1 MKQKAAQELLCGQF
15 HIALHV
21 SMRPVSPGECNIS
34 ILKRDQAM
42 VGNGHSMCVAAEIFK
57 NMFRTAEWALA
68 VDDPVIAIEIA
79 NEGIKRLRVRK
90 MLQLSVKP
98 NLPFGEGLL
107 EGVLN
112 FPAKGFPERL
122 LRQKEPIM
130 RIG

>member
-1 MKQKAAQELLCGQF
+1 
-15 HIALHV
+15 
-21 SMRPVSPGECNIS
+21 MRPVSPGECNIS

-79 NEGIKRLRVRK
+79 NEGIKRLGIRK
-90 MLQLSVKP
+90 MLQFAIKL
-98 NLPFGEGLL
+98 NLPFGESLS

-112 FPAKGFPERL
+112 FASKGLSERL
-122 LRQKEPIM
+122 LR
-130 RIG
+130 